1 MSLLEIHEPGET
13 PLPHAGEASLAVGI
27 DLGTTNSVVAIARE
41 GIPAALHDETG
52 KALVPSVVAYPDA
65 GGVLVGEE
73 ARLLMAHEPRNTVAS
88 IKRLMGRGAADL
100 HAVAGV
106 LPYEI
111 EPGSGQTDMV
121 KLRIGGK
128 ARSPVEISAEILKAL
143 RARAE
148 AALDKPVERAV
159 ITVPAYFDDAART
172 ATRDAARVAGLEV
185 LRLVNEP
192 TAAALAY
199 GLDKGS
205 EGLYAV
211 YDLGGGTFDF
221 SLLRLEKGV
230 FQVLATGGDAALG
243 GDDFDRAIAERMLA
257 ERKTDGIADQI
268 DEAAVKTALAL
279 ARQMKEQLS
288 DRDQTSGRLEL
299 AGVPSFHA
307 LTRADF
313 EAMIAT
319 YIARTLDI
327 ARNVLIDADTTV
339 SDVQGVVLVGG
350 STRLPLVRAEVAA
363 MIGKPALTD
372 IDPDEVVALGA
383 ALQAE
388 ALTGGGDTL
397 LLDVTP
403 LSLGLETMGG
413 IVEKVVPRNTPIPVQ
428 LAQDFT
434 TYQDG
439 QTAMAIH
446 VVQGEREMV
455 ADCRSLARFELSGIP
470 PMTAGAARIRVSF
483 AVDADGLLAVSA
495 EERTTGVAQRIE
507 VKPSYG
513 LSHEEMADML
523 YDSLE
528 HAEADVAQRLL
539 TEARVEAKRSLLALD
554 AALAKDG
561 ALLNAEERAAVD
573 EGRNRLEAAIA
584 GDDRDAINAAA
595 EALET
600 LSKPFAFILKD
611 GSRKEV
617 DAPIGLSVL
626 EIAHRNHVE
635 IEGAC
640 EGSLACST
648 CHVVV
653 EKEWFDKLAPASEDE
668 EDMLDLAFG
677 LTHTSRLGCQI
688 LMSDALDGL
697 VVRLPAATRN
707 MMVDK

>member
-1 MSLLEIHEPGET
+1 MTLLEIHEPGET
-13 PLPHAGEASLAVGI
+13 PLPHAGEGSLAVGI

-41 GIPAALHDETG
+41 GKPAALHDETG
-52 KALVPSVVAYPDA
+52 KALVPSVVAYPAA
-65 GGVLVGEE
+65 GGILVGEE
-73 ARLLMAHEPRNTVAS
+73 ARLLGTREPKNAVAS
-88 IKRLMGRGAADL
+88 IKRLMGRGAEDV

-128 ARSPVEISAEILKAL
+128 PRSPVEISAEILKAL
-143 RARAE
+143 RHRAE
-148 AALDKPVERAV
+148 EALEKPVERAV

-230 FQVLATGGDAALG
+230 FQVLATGGDTALG
-243 GDDFDRAIAERMLA
+243 GDDFDRAVAERLLA
-257 ERKTDGIADQI
+257 ERKRDGLDDRI
-268 DEAAVKTALAL
+268 DETAVKAALAL

-288 DRDQTSGRLEL
+288 DREQTSGRLEI
-299 AGVPSFHA
+299 AGKPSFHA
-307 LTRADF
+307 LSRAEFDG
-313 EAMIAT
+313 MIAKA
-319 YIARTLDI
+319 IGRTLDI
-327 ARNVLIDADTTV
+327 ACQVLADAGMTATEI
-339 SDVQGVVLVGG
+339 QGVVLVGG
-350 STRLPLVRAEVAA
+350 STRVPLVRTEVAD
-363 MIGKPALTD
+363 MVGKPPLTD

-413 IVEKVVPRNTPIPVQ
+413 IVEKIVPRNTPIPVQ

-439 QTAMAIH
+439 QSAMAIH

-455 ADCRSLARFELSGIP
+455 ADCRSLARFELLGIP
-470 PMTAGAARIRVSF
+470 PMTAGAARIRVTF
-483 AVDADGLLAVSA
+483 AVDADGLLTVSA
-495 EERTTGVAQRIE
+495 EERTTGVAQRVE

-513 LSHEEMADML
+513 LSHEDMADML
-523 YDSLE
+523 YDSMDN
-528 HAEADVAQRLL
+528 AEADMALRLL
-539 TEARVEAKRSLLALD
+539 TEARVEARRSLLALD
-554 AALAKDG
+554 AALTKDG
-561 ALLNAEERAAVD
+561 TLLSTEERAAIDAV
-573 EGRNRLEAAIA
+573 RASLEAAIE
-584 GDDRDAINAAA
+584 GESRDEINAAA

-600 LSKPFAFILKD
+600 LSKPFAERRMDRGIREAL
-611 GSRKEV
+611 S
-617 DAPIGLSVL
+617 GLSVGEL
-626 EIAHRNHVE
+626 ENRVGE
-635 IEGAC
+635 
-640 EGSLACST
+640 
-648 CHVVV
+648 
-653 EKEWFDKLAPASEDE
+653 
-668 EDMLDLAFG
+668 
-677 LTHTSRLGCQI
+677 
-688 LMSDALDGL
+688 
-697 VVRLPAATRN
+697 
-707 MMVDK
+707 

>member
-13 PLPHAGEASLAVGI
+13 PLPHAGEAALAVGI

-41 GIPAALHDETG
+41 GVPATLHDEAG
-52 KALVPSVVAYPDA
+52 HALVPSIVAYAEDSR
-65 GGVLVGEE
+65 VLVGDE
-73 ARLLMAHEPRNTVAS
+73 ARELLATEPTRVVSS
-88 IKRLMGRGAADL
+88 IKRLMGRGSADVR
-100 HAVAGV
+100 AVAGV

-111 EPGSGQTDMV
+111 EPGSGETDMV
-121 KLRIGGK
+121 KLRIGGR

-148 AALDKPVERAV
+148 AALEKPVERAV

-221 SLLRLEKGV
+221 SLLRMDKGV
-230 FQVLATGGDAALG
+230 FQVLATGGDTALG

-257 ERKTDGIADQI
+257 ERQRDGVI
-268 DEAAVKTALAL
+268 DRVDETAIKRALGL

-288 DRDQTSGRLEL
+288 PRDHTSGRLEL
-299 AGVPSFHA
+299 EGKPSFHA
-307 LTRADF
+307 LTRPEF
-313 EAMIAT
+313 EALITAGVE
-319 YIARTLDI
+319 RTLDI
-327 ARNVLIDADTTV
+327 ARAVLVDAGV
-339 SDVQGVVLVGG
+339 GAAELQGIVMVGG
-350 STRLPLVRAEVAA
+350 STRVPLVRQRVGEVF
-363 MIGKPALTD
+363 GKPPLTD

-388 ALTGGGDTL
+388 SLTGGGDTL
-397 LLDVTP
+397 LIDVAP

-428 LAQDFT
+428 LAQEFT

-455 ADCRSLARFELSGIP
+455 ADCRSLARFELQGIP
-470 PMTAGAARIRVSF
+470 PMTAGAARIRVTF
-483 AVDADGLLAVSA
+483 AVDADGLLTVSA
-495 EERTTGVAQRIE
+495 EERTTGVAQRVE
-507 VKPSYG
+507 VIPSYG
-513 LSHEEMADML
+513 LSHDDMAEML
-523 YDSLE
+523 YDSLD
-528 HAEADVAQRLL
+528 HAEDDMVQRLL
-539 TEARVEAKRSLLALD
+539 VEARVEARRGLLALD

-561 ALLNAEERAAVD
+561 SLLSDAERSALDGARS
-573 EGRNRLEAAIA
+573 RLETAIA
-584 GDDRDAINAAA
+584 GDSRDEINAAA

-600 LSKPFAFILKD
+600 LSKPFAERRMDRGIREALA
-611 GSRKEV
+611 GV
-617 DAPIGLSVL
+617 SVSDL
-626 EIAHRNHVE
+626 ERRVGE
-635 IEGAC
+635 
-640 EGSLACST
+640 
-648 CHVVV
+648 
-653 EKEWFDKLAPASEDE
+653 
-668 EDMLDLAFG
+668 
-677 LTHTSRLGCQI
+677 
-688 LMSDALDGL
+688 
-697 VVRLPAATRN
+697 
-707 MMVDK
+707 

>member
-1 MSLLEIHEPGET
+1 MTLLEIHEPGET

-27 DLGTTNSVVAIARE
+27 DLGTTNSVVAIARD
-41 GIPAALHDETG
+41 GKPAALHDEDG
-52 KALVPSVVAYPDA
+52 RAMVPSVVGYPAA
-65 GGVLVGEE
+65 GGVAVGDA
-73 ARLLMAHEPRNTVAS
+73 ARQLLASEPRNVVAS

-111 EPGSGQTDMV
+111 EPGSGETDMV

-128 ARSPVEISAEILKAL
+128 ARSPVEISAEILKTL
-143 RARAE
+143 RRRAE
-148 AALDKPVERAV
+148 AALEKTVERAV

-230 FQVLATGGDAALG
+230 FQVLATGGDTALG

-257 ERKTDGIADQI
+257 ERKTDELPGAI

-279 ARQMKEQLS
+279 ARHMKEQLS
-288 DRDQTSGRLEL
+288 DRDQASGRLEIG
-299 AGVPSFHA
+299 GVPSFHA
-307 LTRADF
+307 LSRADF
-313 EAMIAT
+313 DAMIAGHVARSIE
-319 YIARTLDI
+319 IARQ
-327 ARNVLIDADTTV
+327 VLADAGMTPG
-339 SDVQGVVLVGG
+339 DVAGVVLVGG
-350 STRLPLVRAEVAA
+350 STRVPLVRAEVAR
-363 MIGKPALTD
+363 MLGKAPLTD

-413 IVEKVVPRNTPIPVQ
+413 IVEKIVPRNTPIPVQ

-455 ADCRSLARFELSGIP
+455 ADCRSLARFELLGIP
-470 PMTAGAARIRVSF
+470 PMTAGAARIRVTF
-483 AVDADGLLAVSA
+483 AVDADGLLTVSA

-513 LSHEEMADML
+513 LSHDDMADML

-528 HAEADVAQRLL
+528 NAEADIAQRLL
-539 TEARVEAKRSLLALD
+539 TEARVEARRNLLALD
-554 AALAKDG
+554 AALAGDG
-561 ALLNAEERAAVD
+561 ELLDAAERAALD
-573 EGRNRLEAAIA
+573 AARARLEAAMA
-584 GDDRDAINAAA
+584 GEDREAINAAA
-595 EALET
+595 EDLEAQ
-600 LSKPFAFILKD
+600 SKPFAERRMDRGIRAALAGRSVSD
-611 GSRKEV
+611 LESRVV
-617 DAPIGLSVL
+617 DP
-626 EIAHRNHVE
+626 
-635 IEGAC
+635 
-640 EGSLACST
+640 
-648 CHVVV
+648 
-653 EKEWFDKLAPASEDE
+653 
-668 EDMLDLAFG
+668 
-677 LTHTSRLGCQI
+677 
-688 LMSDALDGL
+688 
-697 VVRLPAATRN
+697 
-707 MMVDK
+707 

>member
-1 MSLLEIHEPGET
+1 MTLLEIHEPGET
-13 PLPHAGEASLAVGI
+13 PLPHAGEGSLAVGI
-27 DLGTTNSVVAIARE
+27 DLGTTNSVVAIARD
-41 GIPAALHDETG
+41 GKPAALHDERG
-52 KALVPSVVAYPDA
+52 RALVPSVVAYPA
-65 GGVLVGEE
+65 SGGVLVGDE
-73 ARLLMAHEPRNTVAS
+73 ARLLTMQEPRNVIAS
-88 IKRLMGRGAADL
+88 VKRLMGRGAADL

-111 EPGSGQTDMV
+111 EPGTGQTAMV

-143 RARAE
+143 RARAVS
-148 AALDKPVERAV
+148 ALEKPVERAV

-230 FQVLATGGDAALG
+230 FQVLATGGDSALG
-243 GDDFDRAIAERMLA
+243 GDDFDRAIAERMLG
-257 ERKTDGIADQI
+257 ERKKDGLGDRV

-279 ARQMKEQLS
+279 GRQMKEQLS
-288 DRDQTSGRLEL
+288 DREQTSGRLEI

-307 LTRADF
+307 LSRAEF
-313 EAMIAT
+313 EAMIGG

-327 ARNVLIDADTTV
+327 ARNVLVDADIKPA
-339 SDVQGVVLVGG
+339 DVQGVVLVGG
-350 STRLPLVRAEVAA
+350 STRVPLARAGVAG

-388 ALTGGGDTL
+388 ALTGGSDTL

-470 PMTAGAARIRVSF
+470 PMTAGAARIRVGF
-483 AVDADGLLAVSA
+483 AVDADGLLTVSA

-513 LSHEEMADML
+513 LSHDDMADML

-528 HAEADVAQRLL
+528 NAEADMTRRLL
-539 TEARVEAKRSLLALD
+539 TEARVEARRSLLALE

-561 ALLNAEERAAVD
+561 TLLSAEERAAIDAGRARV
-573 EGRNRLEAAIA
+573 EGAMA
-584 GDDRDAINAAA
+584 GDSRDEINAAA

-600 LSKPFAFILKD
+600 LSKPFAERRMDRGIREAL
-611 GSRKEV
+611 S
-617 DAPIGLSVL
+617 GLSVKEL
-626 EIAHRNHVE
+626 E
-635 IEGAC
+635 
-640 EGSLACST
+640 
-648 CHVVV
+648 
-653 EKEWFDKLAPASEDE
+653 
-668 EDMLDLAFG
+668 
-677 LTHTSRLGCQI
+677 
-688 LMSDALDGL
+688 
-697 VVRLPAATRN
+697 TR
-707 MMVDK
+707 VGE

>member
-41 GIPAALHDETG
+41 GKPAALHDETG
-52 KALVPSVVAYPDA
+52 RALVPSVVAYPSA
-65 GGVLVGEE
+65 GGVLVGDE
-73 ARLLMAHEPRNTVAS
+73 ARALMAQEPKNVVAS
-88 IKRLMGRGAADL
+88 IKRLMGRGAEDV

-111 EPGSGQTDMV
+111 EPGTGQTNMV
-121 KLRIGGK
+121 KLRIAGK
-128 ARSPVEISAEILKAL
+128 ARSPVEISAEILKTL

-148 AALDKPVERAV
+148 GALEKPVERAV

-185 LRLVNEP
+185 LRLINEP

-230 FQVLATGGDAALG
+230 FQVLATGGDTALG

-257 ERKTDGIADQI
+257 ERKKDGLADTV
-268 DEAAVKTALAL
+268 DEGAVKYALAL
-279 ARQMKEQLS
+279 ARHMKEQLS
-288 DRDQTSGRLEL
+288 DKDQTSGRLEL

-307 LTRADF
+307 LTRAEFDP
-313 EAMIAT
+313 MIAA
-319 YIARTLDI
+319 YVARTI
-327 ARNVLIDADTTV
+327 EISRHVLADADMKPA
-339 SDVQGVVLVGG
+339 DIRGVVLVGG
-350 STRLPLVRAEVAA
+350 STRVPLVRAKVAD
-363 MIGKPALTD
+363 MIGKPPLTD

-388 ALTGGGDTL
+388 ALTGGSDTL

-428 LAQDFT
+428 LAQEFT

-455 ADCRSLARFELSGIP
+455 SDCRSLARFELTGIP
-470 PMTAGAARIRVSF
+470 PMTAGAARIRVTF
-483 AVDADGLLAVSA
+483 AVDADGLLTVSA
-495 EERTTGVAQRIE
+495 QERTTGIEQRIE
-507 VKPSYG
+507 VKPTYG
-513 LSHEEMADML
+513 LGHDDMADML

-528 HAEADVAQRLL
+528 HAEDDMNRRLL
-539 TEARVEAKRSLLALD
+539 TEARVEARRNLLALD
-554 AALAKDG
+554 AALARDG
-561 ALLNAEERAAVD
+561 ELLSADERSALDVARANVEKAI
-573 EGRNRLEAAIA
+573 EGE
-584 GDDRDAINAAA
+584 DRDAINTAA

-600 LSKPFAFILKD
+600 QSKAFAERRMDQGIRKALS
-611 GSRKEV
+611 
-617 DAPIGLSVL
+617 GLSMGDL
-626 EIAHRNHVE
+626 ERRV
-635 IEGAC
+635 G
-640 EGSLACST
+640 
-648 CHVVV
+648 
-653 EKEWFDKLAPASEDE
+653 D
-668 EDMLDLAFG
+668 
-677 LTHTSRLGCQI
+677 
-688 LMSDALDGL
+688 
-697 VVRLPAATRN
+697 
-707 MMVDK
+707 

>member
-1 MSLLEIHEPGET
+1 MTLLEIHEPGET
-13 PLPHAGEASLAVGI
+13 PLPHAGEGSLAVGI

-41 GIPAALHDETG
+41 GKPAALHDEAG
-52 KALVPSVVAYPDA
+52 KAMVPSVVAYPSS

-73 ARLLMAHEPRNTVAS
+73 ARLFMPREPRNVVAS
-88 IKRLMGRGAADL
+88 VKRLMGRGAADL
-100 HAVAGV
+100 HTVAGV

-111 EPGSGQTDMV
+111 EPGSGETDMV

-148 AALDKPVERAV
+148 GALEKPVERAV

-230 FQVLATGGDAALG
+230 FQVLATGGDTALG

-257 ERKTDGIADQI
+257 ERKKDGFANQL
-268 DEAAVKTALAL
+268 DEPASKTALAL

-288 DRDQTSGRLEL
+288 DRDQTSGRLEI

-307 LTRADF
+307 LTRAEF
-313 EAMIAT
+313 EVMIGDHAK
-319 YIARTLDI
+319 RTLDI
-327 ARNVLIDADTTV
+327 ARHVLADAGMTAA
-339 SDVQGVVLVGG
+339 DVKGVVLVGG
-350 STRLPLVRAEVAA
+350 STRVPLVRAKVAD
-363 MIGKPALTD
+363 MIGKPPLTD

-397 LLDVTP
+397 LLDVAP

-446 VVQGEREMV
+446 VVQG
-455 ADCRSLARFELSGIP
+455 
-470 PMTAGAARIRVSF
+470 
-483 AVDADGLLAVSA
+483 
-495 EERTTGVAQRIE
+495 
-507 VKPSYG
+507 
-513 LSHEEMADML
+513 
-523 YDSLE
+523 
-528 HAEADVAQRLL
+528 
-539 TEARVEAKRSLLALD
+539 
-554 AALAKDG
+554 
-561 ALLNAEERAAVD
+561 
-573 EGRNRLEAAIA
+573 
-584 GDDRDAINAAA
+584 
-595 EALET
+595 
-600 LSKPFAFILKD
+600 
-611 GSRKEV
+611 
-617 DAPIGLSVL
+617 
-626 EIAHRNHVE
+626 
-635 IEGAC
+635 
-640 EGSLACST
+640 
-648 CHVVV
+648 
-653 EKEWFDKLAPASEDE
+653 
-668 EDMLDLAFG
+668 
-677 LTHTSRLGCQI
+677 
-688 LMSDALDGL
+688 
-697 VVRLPAATRN
+697 
-707 MMVDK
+707 

>member
-1 MSLLEIHEPGET
+1 MTLLDIHEPGET
-13 PLPHAGEASLAVGI
+13 PLPHAGEGTLAVGI

-41 GIPAALHDETG
+41 GKPAALHDEG
-52 KALVPSVVAYPDA
+52 GRALVPSVVAYPA
-65 GGVLVGEE
+65 SGGVIVGDE
-73 ARLLMAHEPRNTVAS
+73 ARLLMAKEPRNVVAS
-88 IKRLMGRGAADL
+88 VKRLMGRGAADL

-111 EPGSGQTDMV
+111 EAGTGQTDMV

-128 ARSPVEISAEILKAL
+128 PRSPVEISAEILRAL
-143 RARAE
+143 RTRAE
-148 AALDKPVERAV
+148 AALEKPVERAV

-230 FQVLATGGDAALG
+230 FQVLATGGDTALG
-243 GDDFDRAIAERMLA
+243 GDDFDRTIAERMLA
-257 ERKTDGIADQI
+257 ERKKDGLGNAI

-288 DRDQTSGRLEL
+288 ERDQTSGRLEI

-307 LTRADF
+307 LTRTEFDS
-313 EAMIAT
+313 MIAA
-319 YIARTLDI
+319 YVARTLEI
-327 ARNVLIDADTTV
+327 ARHVLADAGMKADEIH
-339 SDVQGVVLVGG
+339 GIVLVGG
-350 STRLPLVRAEVAA
+350 STRVPLVRTEVAELA
-363 MIGKPALTD
+363 GKPPLVD

-388 ALTGGGDTL
+388 ALTGGSDTL

-413 IVEKVVPRNTPIPVQ
+413 LVEKVVPRNTPIPVQ
-428 LAQDFT
+428 LAQEFT

-439 QTAMAIH
+439 QSAMAIH

-455 ADCRSLARFELSGIP
+455 DDCRSLARFELLGIP
-470 PMTAGAARIRVSF
+470 PMTAGAARIRVTF
-483 AVDADGLLAVSA
+483 AVDADGLLTVSA
-495 EERTTGVAQRIE
+495 EERTTGVQQRIE

-513 LSHEEMADML
+513 LSHDDMADML

-528 HAEADVAQRLL
+528 NAEDDMARRLLAEAK
-539 TEARVEAKRSLLALD
+539 VEAKRNLLAID

-561 ALLNAEERAAVD
+561 ALLTAGERGELDAARARVGKAV
-573 EGRNRLEAAIA
+573 EGT
-584 GDDRDAINAAA
+584 DRDEINAAA

-600 LSKPFAFILKD
+600 LSKPFAEKRMDRGIREAL
-611 GSRKEV
+611 S
-617 DAPIGLSVL
+617 GLSVQDL
-626 EIAHRNHVE
+626 EGRVGN
-635 IEGAC
+635 
-640 EGSLACST
+640 
-648 CHVVV
+648 
-653 EKEWFDKLAPASEDE
+653 
-668 EDMLDLAFG
+668 
-677 LTHTSRLGCQI
+677 
-688 LMSDALDGL
+688 
-697 VVRLPAATRN
+697 
-707 MMVDK
+707 

>member
-1 MSLLEIHEPGET
+1 MTLLEIHEPGET
-13 PLPHAGEASLAVGI
+13 PLPHAGEGALAVGI

-41 GIPAALHDETG
+41 GKPAALHDEAG
-52 KALVPSVVAYPDA
+52 RALVPSVVAYPSA
-65 GGVLVGEE
+65 GGVVVGDG
-73 ARLLMAHEPRNTVAS
+73 ARAVMASEPKNVVAS

-111 EPGSGQTDMV
+111 EPGTGQSDMV

-143 RARAE
+143 RTRAE
-148 AALDKPVERAV
+148 AALEKPVERAV

-230 FQVLATGGDAALG
+230 FQVLATGGDTALG
-243 GDDFDRAIAERMLA
+243 GDDFDRAIAERMLT
-257 ERKTDGIADQI
+257 ERGKDGLGDKV
-268 DEAAVKTALAL
+268 DEAAVKAALAL

-288 DRDQTSGRLEL
+288 DRDQASGRLEF

-307 LTRADF
+307 LVRTEFETMISDRVTRTIDIVRHVLADAGMQPG
-313 EAMIAT
+313 EI
-319 YIARTLDI
+319 
-327 ARNVLIDADTTV
+327 
-339 SDVQGVVLVGG
+339 QGVVLVGG
-350 STRLPLVRAEVAA
+350 STRVPLVRAKVAEA
-363 MIGKPALTD
+363 IGKPPLTD

-388 ALTGGGDTL
+388 ALTGGSDTL

-428 LAQDFT
+428 LGQEFT

-439 QTAMAIH
+439 QTAMVIH

-455 ADCRSLARFELSGIP
+455 DDCRSLARFELSGIP
-470 PMTAGAARIRVSF
+470 AMTAGAARIGVTFS
-483 AVDADGLLAVSA
+483 VDADGLLTVSA
-495 EERTTGVAQRIE
+495 DEKTTGIAQRVE
-507 VKPSYG
+507 VRPSYG
-513 LSHEEMADML
+513 LSHDDMADML
-523 YDSLE
+523 YDSLD
-528 HAEADVAQRLL
+528 HAEDDMARRLL
-539 TEARVEAKRSLLALD
+539 TEARVEARRNLLALD
-554 AALAKDG
+554 AALARDG
-561 ALLNAEERAAVD
+561 ALLSGEERGEIDAAHTRV
-573 EGRNRLEAAIA
+573 EQAI
-584 GDDRDAINAAA
+584 GGEDREAINAAA

-600 LSKPFAFILKD
+600 LSKVFAERRMDRGIREAL
-611 GSRKEV
+611 
-617 DAPIGLSVL
+617 AGLSVKEL
-626 EIAHRNHVE
+626 ESR
-635 IEGAC
+635 
-640 EGSLACST
+640 
-648 CHVVV
+648 VV
-653 EKEWFDKLAPASEDE
+653 E
-668 EDMLDLAFG
+668 
-677 LTHTSRLGCQI
+677 
-688 LMSDALDGL
+688 
-697 VVRLPAATRN
+697 
-707 MMVDK
+707 

>member
-41 GIPAALHDETG
+41 GKPAALHDESG
-52 KALVPSVVAYPDA
+52 KALVPSVVAYPA
-65 GGVLVGEE
+65 SGGVLVGEE
-73 ARLLMAHEPRNTVAS
+73 AHLLTVHEPRNVVAS

-100 HAVAGV
+100 HTVAGV

-111 EPGSGQTDMV
+111 EPGTGQTDMV
-121 KLRIGGK
+121 KLRIGGR

-143 RARAE
+143 KVRAE
-148 AALDKPVERAV
+148 AALDKKIERAV

-199 GLDKGS
+199 GLDKGA

-230 FQVLATGGDAALG
+230 FQVLATGGDTALG
-243 GDDFDRAIAERMLA
+243 GDDFDRAIAERMLG
-257 ERKTDGIADQI
+257 ERKKDGLADAV
-268 DEAAVKTALAL
+268 DEAAVKAALAL

-288 DRDQTSGRLEL
+288 DRDQTSGRLEV

-307 LTRADF
+307 LGRTEFDD
-313 EAMIAT
+313 MIA
-319 YIARTLDI
+319 APVKRTVDI
-327 ARNVLIDADTTV
+327 SKHVLADAGMTAGEI
-339 SDVQGVVLVGG
+339 QGVVLVGG
-350 STRLPLVRAEVAA
+350 STRVPLVRASVAD
-363 MIGKPALTD
+363 MIGKPPLTD

-388 ALTGGGDTL
+388 ALTGGSDTL

-428 LAQDFT
+428 LAQEFT

-439 QTAMAIH
+439 QTAMAMH

-455 ADCRSLARFELSGIP
+455 ADCRSLARFELQGIP
-470 PMTAGAARIRVSF
+470 PMTAGAARIRVTY
-483 AVDADGLLAVSA
+483 AVDADGLLTVAA
-495 EERTTGVAQRIE
+495 EERTTGTQQRIE

-513 LSHEEMADML
+513 LSHDDMADML
-523 YDSLE
+523 YDSLD
-528 HAEADVAQRLL
+528 HAEDDMKLRLL
-539 TEARVEAKRSLLALD
+539 TEARVEARRNLLALD
-554 AALAKDG
+554 AALTKDG
-561 ALLNAEERAAVD
+561 ALLSKDERGELDAARAKLEQTMAAE
-573 EGRNRLEAAIA
+573 
-584 GDDRDAINAAA
+584 DRDAINAAA

-600 LSKPFAFILKD
+600 LVKPFAERRMDRGIREAL
-611 GSRKEV
+611 
-617 DAPIGLSVL
+617 AGLSMQDL
-626 EIAHRNHVE
+626 ESRV
-635 IEGAC
+635 G
-640 EGSLACST
+640 
-648 CHVVV
+648 
-653 EKEWFDKLAPASEDE
+653 EK
-668 EDMLDLAFG
+668 
-677 LTHTSRLGCQI
+677 
-688 LMSDALDGL
+688 
-697 VVRLPAATRN
+697 
-707 MMVDK
+707 

>member
-13 PLPHAGEASLAVGI
+13 PLPHAGEATLAVGI

-41 GIPAALHDETG
+41 GVPAALHDETG
-52 KALVPSVVAYPDA
+52 RALVPSVVAYPDA

-73 ARLLMAHEPRNTVAS
+73 ARLLMAREPRNAIAS

-111 EPGSGQTDMV
+111 EPGSGETDMV

-148 AALDKPVERAV
+148 AALDKPIERAV

-243 GDDFDRAIAERMLA
+243 GDDFDRAIAELMLE
-257 ERKTDGIADQI
+257 ERRRDGIDDKV
-268 DEAAVKTALAL
+268 DEVGVKSALAL
-279 ARQMKEQLS
+279 ARHMKEQLS
-288 DRDQTSGRLEL
+288 ERDQTSGRLEL
-299 AGVPSFHA
+299 AGVPSFHTV
-307 LTRADF
+307 TRAEF
-313 EAMIAT
+313 ETMIARLV
-319 YIARTLDI
+319 ARTIEI
-327 ARNVLIDADTTV
+327 AGSVLADAGV
-339 SDVQGVVLVGG
+339 AASEVQGVVLVGG
-350 STRLPLVRAEVAA
+350 STRVPLVRAKVAG
-363 MIGKPALTD
+363 MVGKPALTD

-428 LAQDFT
+428 LAQEFT

-470 PMTAGAARIRVSF
+470 AMTAGAARIRVTF

-513 LSHEEMADML
+513 LSHDDMADML

-528 HAEADVAQRLL
+528 HAETDVAQRLL
-539 TEARVEAKRSLLALD
+539 AEARVEARRNLLALE
-554 AALAKDG
+554 AALEKDG
-561 ALLNAEERAAVD
+561 GLLSAEERGDLDAA
-573 EGRNRLEAAIA
+573 RARLNVAIS
-584 GDDRDAINAAA
+584 GDDREAINAAA

-600 LSKPFAFILKD
+600 QSKPFAERRMDRGIREAL
-611 GSRKEV
+611 S
-617 DAPIGLSVL
+617 GLSVGEL
-626 EIAHRNHVE
+626 E
-635 IEGAC
+635 
-640 EGSLACST
+640 
-648 CHVVV
+648 
-653 EKEWFDKLAPASEDE
+653 
-668 EDMLDLAFG
+668 
-677 LTHTSRLGCQI
+677 SRVGE
-688 LMSDALDGL
+688 
-697 VVRLPAATRN
+697 
-707 MMVDK
+707 